1 MDDIA
6 VVMQGISIDRAHVVG
21 RSMGGDAA
29 LQFGLRYPEKAS
41 AIVAA
46 GAGSGSPPSQ
56 REAWLKEHT
65 HERVK
70 SRDNIV
76 SWR

>member
-29 LQFGLRYPEKAS
+29 LQFGTISRKSERDCRRRGRLWLS
-41 AIVAA
+41 AVPA
-46 GAGSGSPPSQ
+46 
-56 REAWLKEHT
+56 
-65 HERVK
+65 
-70 SRDNIV
+70 
-76 SWR
+76 